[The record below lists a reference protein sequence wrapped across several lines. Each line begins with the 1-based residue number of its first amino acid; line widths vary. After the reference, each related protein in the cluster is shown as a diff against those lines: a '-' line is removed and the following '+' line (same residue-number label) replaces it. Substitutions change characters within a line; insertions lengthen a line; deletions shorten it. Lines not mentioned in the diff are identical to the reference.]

1 MAASFPLH
9 LLQYTDPLS
18 SSNRNCQEK
27 KRLGLLLLA
36 HARSPR
42 FTLRMIMD
50 IDGMNLIINRF
61 TNHGLMVPQC
71 VPRDTPTALPRFS
84 MQGSPYT
91 FFLAAFVDST
101 CTFSFLF
108 FTEDE
113 KQPQFCGSSVPRRL
127 LGSLERLLPAK
138 SKMDQPELEVS
149 EIDELERI
157 VGDAGA
163 KARRLKLSLLEH
175 ITNGFSNKSEI
186 GRGGFAVVYL
196 GVLPS
201 GLHIAV
207 KKFYSMPGWDESAFE
222 NEISIIMKVAH
233 ENIVRLIGYCDHTNH
248 EQMEYNGELVLAEYR
263 QRFICALPN
272 SQRNLSGPVSSPSQS
287 AHFHGDL
294 KPGNILIGD
303 NFVPK
308 IYDFGLSRSL
318 CEGEPLNYD
327 GENACGTLAYMPPE
341 MLEYGRWST
350 KSDISPWVYDH
361 GVVDWEEKSGDEESD
376 TSDTEALET
385 ETTTEILEENPDSP
399 DMTGET
405 CTQEPDKSELVI
417 ELPASVDLSDL
428 KVLEKITDD
437 FSHERIVGKDGTFK
451 GFQHK
456 AFVYKMHEI
465 LRCFALEFALLGDI
479 PRGEI
484 IAVKRLI
491 GVEIPVEKFKR
502 EAHEFTRLDH
512 MNIVKVAGYCHD
524 QSRRHKLVH
533 FKGEPL
539 PQLIKGAEQLLCYE
553 YMHNGSLH
561 DYLIGHR
568 SRQIDWEMRYKLIK
582 GTCAGLHYLHKGR
595 ENCPI
600 FHLNLSPSNVL
611 LDENYIPRITG
622 FDFSK
627 LIGEKNTK
635 SVVLKLNG
643 PIAYLPPDFFHSK
656 GTDLKYLA
664 TVDIYSLGLIILEI
678 AQQEIKGNHGV
689 LIKSIEENWREDS
702 QITRLYT
709 SLEAD
714 ELRQEGIKEGG
725 GVVSRPTVPVP
736 RTGPGGVPRSPV
748 PTNITH
754 ADDRIQGNEKPA
766 GFMRRFFRRKWFN
779 KARG

>member
-1 MAASFPLH
+1 
-9 LLQYTDPLS
+9 
-18 SSNRNCQEK
+18 
-27 KRLGLLLLA
+27 
-36 HARSPR
+36 
-42 FTLRMIMD
+42 
-50 IDGMNLIINRF
+50 
-61 TNHGLMVPQC
+61 
-71 VPRDTPTALPRFS
+71 
-84 MQGSPYT
+84 
-91 FFLAAFVDST
+91 
-101 CTFSFLF
+101 
-108 FTEDE
+108 
-113 KQPQFCGSSVPRRL
+113 
-127 LGSLERLLPAK
+127 
-138 SKMDQPELEVS
+138 MDQPELEVS

-186 GRGGFAVVYL
+186 DRGGFAVVYL

-263 QRFICALPN
+263 QRFICTEYIPN
-272 SQRNLSGPVSSPSQS
+272 GILATHITDEFHPRLDWDQHYQILKGICRGLFHLHHKV
-287 AHFHGDL
+287 HIFHGDI

-327 GENACGTLAYMPPE
+327 EFVYIHLCRAYMPPE

-350 KSDISPWVYDH
+350 KSDIYAL
-361 GVVDWEEKSGDEESD
+361 GVTITELLTGKRRWHRGLTVERELKELRKRLVRKGVFLSWENKYHQVRTCLEIAHTCMENDPEKRPTALDIIQSLDRTESVNCSAQLLWQSGDEESD

-456 AFVYKMHEI
+456 AFVYK
-465 LRCFALEFALLGDI
+465 GDI

-561 DYLIGHR
+561 DYLIGHG

-678 AQQEIKGNHGV
+678 ATQQEIKGNHGV

-714 ELRQEGIKEGG
+714 ELRQVKMCIHIGLRCVQSKPEKRPTAEDIKLWLKEGIKEGG

-766 GFMRRFFRRKWFN
+766 GFMRRFFRRK
-779 KARG
+779 